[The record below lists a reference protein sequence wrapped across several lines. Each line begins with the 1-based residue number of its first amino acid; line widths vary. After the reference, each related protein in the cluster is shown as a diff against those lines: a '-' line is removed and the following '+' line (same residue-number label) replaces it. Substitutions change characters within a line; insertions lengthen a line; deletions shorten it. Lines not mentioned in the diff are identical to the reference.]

1 MKLNV
6 SVFIY
11 IINLNLFAFFLYII
25 QKTLKIYN
33 NFFEIKINF
42 ILKFIL

>member
-1 MKLNV
+1 MNNK
-6 SVFIY
+6 
-11 IINLNLFAFFLYII
+11 NLNQNNFKKIKTEENLQEIFFFKY
-25 QKTLKIYN
+25 YN